1 MSQKKLISIIT
12 VCLNAGSDLA
22 LTVNSVLG
30 QSWRGFEYI
39 IKDGLSDDGSIEQLP
54 CDKRIRVIRKKDDGI
69 FDAMSQALSF
79 GSGKYTC
86 FLNAGDVFYD
96 TDVLKDVA
104 ASMEANPLIDFF
116 YTDVVK
122 LHSRAKYIYSPDSL
136 SRYFLYTQM
145 LCHQTWFVSR
155 EMQLKNGGYETNHK
169 LGADYRMLLKLMLK
183 DQIQYKRIPC
193 FGVIYKGGGLSTD
206 PALLEES
213 EIWRQEIRDEY
224 FSKKE
229 KYYINLKY
237 TVWKLT
243 KMLLYDHLLY
253 RAIRT
258 WRAWRAKR
266 KHSKTGLDAKH
277 LE

>member
-1 MSQKKLISIIT
+1 MSKVFPLFSIIT
-12 VCLNAGSDLA
+12 VCLNCKSKLVSSAR
-22 LTVNSVLG
+22 SVLS
-30 QSWRGFEYI
+30 QSFKDFEYI
-39 IKDGLSDDGSIEQLP
+39 IKDGDSSDGTKKILSSVGAHVTVSN
-54 CDKRIRVIRKKDDGI
+54 KDSGI
-69 FDAMSQALSF
+69 FDAMNQALTYSR
-79 GSGKYTC
+79 GKYIC
-86 FLNAGDVFYD
+86 FLNAGDLFYD
-96 TDVLKDVA
+96 KDVLKNVA
-104 ASMEANPLIDFF
+104 VYIKANPNIDFF

-145 LCHQTWFVSR
+145 LCHQAWFVSR

-183 DQIQYKRIPC
+183 DQIQHKRIPR

-206 PALLEES
+206 PALLKES
-213 EIWRQEIRDEY
+213 QLWRQEIRDEY

-229 KYYINLKY
+229 KYYINFKY
-237 TVWKLT
+237 IVWKLT

-253 RAIRT
+253 HAIRT

-266 KHSKTGLDAKH
+266 KH
-277 LE
+277 